1 MNLIKLKIIDFYIFL
16 YYRRKKP
23 KPLVTNESEND
34 EPNVTPPPSPEGD
47 DNVSIYTL

>member
-1 MNLIKLKIIDFYIFL
+1 MYKYFDI
-16 YYRRKKP
+16 YRRKKP

-47 DNVSIYTL
+47 DNVSIVFF